1 MKATLSATLTA
12 EQRATLIALVG
23 SAWKQ
28 SSPAAEVPGGFIEA
42 PEFTDWFN
50 AQIDA
55 ALAEGKEA

>member
-1 MKATLSATLTA
+1 MEALRTMTA

-23 SAWKQ
+23 KAWLD
-28 SSPAAEVPGGFIEA
+28 SSPEFCPPRGWIGT

-55 ALAEGKEA
+55 ALAEGKEV